1 MIEVKKFFGFAFGG
15 NNDFGEEIALKE
27 SKLIDFSSKPTGVGF
42 AIRNNQEADLSN
54 QSSMVALVTVSADID
69 LTVEF
74 KTEKSNGTPEVSKRI
89 CLKKGE
95 NNVTAL
101 IPSDLSSPL
110 KEIVFFFERHEREYD
125 VEIKFNYVSFLR

>member
-15 NNDFGEEIALKE
+15 NNDFREEIALKE

-42 AIRNNQEADLSN
+42 AIIQNQEADLSN

-74 KTEKSNGTPEVSKRI
+74 KTEKSNGTPEVSKRM

-95 NNVTAL
+95 NSVTVL
-101 IPSDLSSPL
+101 IPPALSSPL
-110 KEIVFFFERHEREYD
+110 EEIVFFFKRYGREDD
-125 VEIKFNYVSFLR
+125 VEIKFNYVSLLR

>member
-1 MIEVKKFFGFAFGG
+1 MIEVKKFFGFAFWG

-42 AIRNNQEADLSN
+42 AIIKNQEADLSN

-74 KTEKSNGTPEVSKRI
+74 KTEKSNGTPEVSKRM

-95 NNVTAL
+95 NSVTVL
-101 IPSDLSSPL
+101 IPPALSSPL
-110 KEIVFFFERHEREYD
+110 EEIVFFFKRHGRED
-125 VEIKFNYVSFLR
+125 EVEIKFNYVSLLR

>member
-54 QSSMVALVTVSADID
+54 QSSMVALVTGPVFWY
-69 LTVEF
+69 LEQ
-74 KTEKSNGTPEVSKRI
+74 
-89 CLKKGE
+89 
-95 NNVTAL
+95 
-101 IPSDLSSPL
+101 PSLHFSSPS
-110 KEIVFFFERHEREYD
+110 VVVPSRMPMW
-125 VEIKFNYVSFLR
+125 

>member
-1 MIEVKKFFGFAFGG
+1 MTLEK
-15 NNDFGEEIALKE
+15 
-27 SKLIDFSSKPTGVGF
+27 
-42 AIRNNQEADLSN
+42 SN

-110 KEIVFFFERHEREYD
+110 KEIVFFFERHEREDD

>member
-27 SKLIDFSSKPTGVGF
+27 SKLIDFSSKPGVGF

-74 KTEKSNGTPEVSKRI
+74 KTEKSNGTPEVSKRM

-101 IPSDLSSPL
+101 IPPALSSPL
-110 KEIVFFFERHEREYD
+110 KEIVFFFERYERGDD

>member
-1 MIEVKKFFGFAFGG
+1 MIEVKNFFGFAFGG
-15 NNDFGEEIALKE
+15 NNDFGEKIALKE

-74 KTEKSNGTPEVSKRI
+74 KTEKSNGTPEVSKRM

-95 NNVTAL
+95 NSVTVL
-101 IPSDLSSPL
+101 IPPALSSPL
-110 KEIVFFFERHEREYD
+110 EEIVFFFKRRGREDD
-125 VEIKFNYVSFLR
+125 VEFKFNHVSLLR